1 MYYNRVRVC
10 TEAAESG
17 GGEPLFAAGDVPPK
31 LEGESADEHN
41 LRVALARAHKF
52 FECYKELSDQCKM

>member
-1 MYYNRVRVC
+1 MYYNRVRVY
-10 TEAAESG
+10 TEAADTD

-41 LRVALARAHKF
+41 LRVALVRRGTPP
-52 FECYKELSDQCKM
+52 